1 MSARLKGTGIAII
14 TPFKK
19 DGSIDFPALENLVQ
33 YWIKGGVE
41 YLVVMGTTGESV
53 TLSKNEKKELL
64 AFVIE
69 KVNGKIPVVV
79 GVGGN
84 NTAEV
89 VETLKTMDLSKVE
102 AVLSVAPY
110 YNKPNQQGYFE
121 HFMQVADA
129 SPKPIIL
136 YNVPGRT
143 GSNMTAATTLKLA
156 NAHKNII
163 AIKEASGNMEQITDI
178 IIGKPEHFMV
188 ISGDD
193 NLTLPIIAS
202 GGKGVISVVANAYP
216 YEFSEMVRFCL
227 ANDLDEAR
235 KLHYKLF
242 DFTKNIFL
250 DGNPGGIKA
259 AMYKK
264 GLCEN
269 IVRSPLAPV
278 NNEVYEKIIRSVE
291 KIG

>member
-1 MSARLKGTGIAII
+1 MHKLKGTGIAIV

-19 DGSIDFPALENLVQ
+19 DGSIDYNALENLINF
-33 YWIKGGVE
+33 WIKGDVE
-41 YLVVMGTTGESV
+41 YLVLMGTTGESV
-53 TLSKNEKKELL
+53 TLTADEKKELL
-64 AFVIE
+64 SFTAARIHGRV
-69 KVNGKIPVVV
+69 PLVV
-79 GVGGN
+79 GIGGN

-89 VETLKTMDLSKVE
+89 AQQLGSYDLSK
-102 AVLSVAPY
+102 ADAILSVAPY

-121 HFMQVADA
+121 HFMAVAEA
-129 SPKPIIL
+129 SPKPVIL

-156 NAHKNII
+156 NAHKNIV
-163 AIKEASGNMEQITDI
+163 AVKEASGNLEQITDI
-178 IIGKPEHFMV
+178 IMNKPAHFHV

-193 NLTLPIIAS
+193 ALTLPIIAS
-202 GGKGVISVVANAYP
+202 GGYGVISVVANAYP

-227 ANDLDEAR
+227 ADDFEAAR
-235 KLHYKLF
+235 ELHFKLF
-242 DFTKNIFL
+242 DFTRNIFL

-259 AMYKK
+259 ALYKK

-269 IVRSPLAPV
+269 VLRAPLAPV

-291 KIG
+291 KLG

>member
-53 TLSKNEKKELL
+53 TLSKDEKKELL

-129 SPKPIIL
+129 SPKPII
-136 YNVPGRT
+136 
-143 GSNMTAATTLKLA
+143 
-156 NAHKNII
+156 
-163 AIKEASGNMEQITDI
+163 
-178 IIGKPEHFMV
+178 
-188 ISGDD
+188 
-193 NLTLPIIAS
+193 
-202 GGKGVISVVANAYP
+202 
-216 YEFSEMVRFCL
+216 
-227 ANDLDEAR
+227 
-235 KLHYKLF
+235 
-242 DFTKNIFL
+242 
-250 DGNPGGIKA
+250 
-259 AMYKK
+259 
-264 GLCEN
+264 
-269 IVRSPLAPV
+269 
-278 NNEVYEKIIRSVE
+278 
-291 KIG
+291 

>member
-1 MSARLKGTGIAII
+1 MLKLKGTGIAIV

-19 DGSIDFPALENLVQ
+19 DGSIDYNALENLINF
-33 YWIKGGVE
+33 WIKGDVE

-53 TLSKNEKKELL
+53 TLSAEEKKELL
-64 AFVIE
+64 AFTAE
-69 KVNGKIPVVV
+69 KIHGRVPLVV
-79 GVGGN
+79 GIGGN
-84 NTAEV
+84 NTSEV
-89 VETLKTMDLSKVE
+89 VQNLETYDLSKVD

-121 HFMQVADA
+121 HFMAVADA
-129 SPKPIIL
+129 SPKPVIL

-156 NAHKNII
+156 NAHKNILG
-163 AIKEASGNMEQITDI
+163 IKEASGNLEQITDI
-178 IIGKPEHFMV
+178 IMNKPEHFQV

-193 NLTLPIIAS
+193 ALTLPIIAS
-202 GGKGVISVVANAYP
+202 GGTGVISVVANAYT

-227 ANDLDEAR
+227 ADDFESAR
-235 KLHYKLF
+235 ELHFKLF
-242 DFTKNIFL
+242 DFTRFIFL

-259 AMYKK
+259 ALYKK

-269 IVRSPLAPV
+269 TLRAPLAPV

-291 KIG
+291 KLG

>member
-1 MSARLKGTGIAII
+1 MLKLKGTGIAIV

-19 DGSIDFPALENLVQ
+19 DGSIDYNALENLINF
-33 YWIKGGVE
+33 WIKGDVE

-53 TLSKNEKKELL
+53 TLSAEEKKALL
-64 AFVIE
+64 AFTAE
-69 KVNGKIPVVV
+69 KIHGRVPLVV
-79 GVGGN
+79 GIGGN
-84 NTAEV
+84 NTSEV
-89 VETLKTMDLSKVE
+89 VQNLETYDLSKVD

-121 HFMQVADA
+121 HFMAVADA
-129 SPKPIIL
+129 SPKPVIL

-156 NAHKNII
+156 NAHKNILG
-163 AIKEASGNMEQITDI
+163 IKEASGNLEQITDI
-178 IIGKPEHFMV
+178 IMNKPEHFQV

-193 NLTLPIIAS
+193 ALTLPIIAS
-202 GGKGVISVVANAYP
+202 GGTGVISVVANAYP

-227 ANDLDEAR
+227 ADDFESAR
-235 KLHYKLF
+235 ELHFKLF
-242 DFTKNIFL
+242 DFTRFIFL

-259 AMYKK
+259 ALYKK

-269 IVRSPLAPV
+269 TLRAPLAPV
-278 NNEVYEKIIRSVE
+278 NNEVYEKIIRAVE
-291 KIG
+291 KLG

>member
-1 MSARLKGTGIAII
+1 MHKLKGTGIAIV

-19 DGSIDFPALENLVQ
+19 DGNIDYAALENLINF
-33 YWIKGGVE
+33 WIKGEVE

-53 TLSKNEKKELL
+53 TLSPEEKKELL
-64 AFVIE
+64 SFVAA
-69 KVNGKIPVVV
+69 KVHGRVPLVAGI
-79 GVGGN
+79 GGN
-84 NTAEV
+84 NTQEV
-89 VETLKTMDLSKVE
+89 VHALRSWDLSAVD

-121 HFMQVADA
+121 HFMAVADA
-129 SPKPIIL
+129 SPKPVLL

-156 NAHKNII
+156 NAHKNIV
-163 AIKEASGNMEQITDI
+163 AVKEASGNLEQITEI
-178 IIGKPEHFMV
+178 IMNKPDHFQV

-193 NLTLPIIAS
+193 ALTLPIIAS
-202 GGKGVISVVANAYP
+202 GGYGVISVVANAYP

-227 ANDLDEAR
+227 ADDFEAARDLHFR
-235 KLHYKLF
+235 LF
-242 DFTKNIFL
+242 DFTRNIFL

-259 AMYKK
+259 ALYKK

-269 IVRSPLAPV
+269 VVRLPLAPV
-278 NNEVYEKIIRSVE
+278 SNDVYEKIIRSVE
-291 KIG
+291 KLG

>member
-1 MSARLKGTGIAII
+1 MLKLKGTGIAIV

-19 DGSIDFPALENLVQ
+19 DGNIDYNALENLINF
-33 YWIKGGVE
+33 WIKGDVE

-53 TLSKNEKKELL
+53 TLSAEEKKALL
-64 AFVIE
+64 AFTAE
-69 KVNGKIPVVV
+69 KIHGRVPLVV
-79 GVGGN
+79 GIGGN
-84 NTAEV
+84 NTSEV
-89 VETLKTMDLSKVE
+89 VQNLETYDLSKVD

-121 HFMQVADA
+121 HFMAVADA
-129 SPKPIIL
+129 SPKPVIL

-156 NAHKNII
+156 NAHKNILG
-163 AIKEASGNMEQITDI
+163 IKEASGNLEQITDI
-178 IIGKPEHFMV
+178 IMNKPEHFQV

-193 NLTLPIIAS
+193 ALTLPIIAS
-202 GGKGVISVVANAYP
+202 GGTGVISVVANAYP

-227 ANDLDEAR
+227 ADDFESAR
-235 KLHYKLF
+235 ELHFKLF
-242 DFTKNIFL
+242 DFTRFIFL

-259 AMYKK
+259 ALYKK

-269 IVRSPLAPV
+269 TLRAPLAPV
-278 NNEVYEKIIRSVE
+278 NNEVYEKIIRAVE
-291 KIG
+291 KLG

>member
-1 MSARLKGTGIAII
+1 MLKLKGTGIAIV

-19 DGSIDFPALENLVQ
+19 DGSIDYNALENLINF
-33 YWIKGGVE
+33 WIKGDVE

-53 TLSKNEKKELL
+53 TLSAEEKKALL
-64 AFVIE
+64 AFTAE
-69 KVNGKIPVVV
+69 KIHGRVPLVV
-79 GVGGN
+79 GIGGN
-84 NTAEV
+84 NTSEV
-89 VETLKTMDLSKVE
+89 VQNLETYDLSKVD

-121 HFMQVADA
+121 HFMAVADA
-129 SPKPIIL
+129 SPKPVIL

-156 NAHKNII
+156 NAHKNILG
-163 AIKEASGNMEQITDI
+163 IKEASGNLEQITDI
-178 IIGKPEHFMV
+178 IMNKPEHFQV

-193 NLTLPIIAS
+193 ALTLPIIAS
-202 GGKGVISVVANAYP
+202 GGTGVISVVANAYP

-227 ANDLDEAR
+227 ADDFESAR
-235 KLHYKLF
+235 ELHFKLF
-242 DFTKNIFL
+242 DFTRFIFL

-259 AMYKK
+259 ALYKK

-269 IVRSPLAPV
+269 TLRAPLAPV

-291 KIG
+291 KLG

>member
-1 MSARLKGTGIAII
+1 MARLKGTGIAIV

-19 DGSIDFPALENLVQ
+19 DGSIDYQALENLINF
-33 YWIKGGVE
+33 WIKGGVE

-53 TLSKNEKKELL
+53 TLSKEEKKDLL
-64 AFVIE
+64 AFVVE
-69 KVNGKIPVVV
+69 KVNGKLPVVV
-79 GVGGN
+79 GIGGN
-84 NTAEV
+84 YTAEV
-89 VETLKTMDLSKVE
+89 VDTLKSMDLSKVD

-121 HFMQVADA
+121 HFMQVAKA

-163 AIKEASGNMEQITDI
+163 AVKEASGNLEQITDI
-178 IIGKPEHFMV
+178 IMGKPEHFMV

-202 GGKGVISVVANAYP
+202 GGSGVISVVANAYP

-227 ANDLDEAR
+227 ADDLDSAR
-235 KLHYKLF
+235 PLHYKLF

-259 AMYKK
+259 ALYKK

-269 IVRSPLAPV
+269 IVRAPLAVV
-278 NNEVYEKIIRSVE
+278 NNDTYEKIIRSVE